1 VVSARRS
8 DEFHFESEVM
18 IDRSA
23 PRTSSRRGLGPLLV
37 AVGFLVVVIVPL
49 RQVLVPAFYE
59 LAAGQLAQFQ
69 HHLQSL
75 GPWGPVF
82 SVALLIAGALGL
94 PVPVTIIMVADGL
107 IYGTQAGTL
116 ISLVGGLLGAVTAYL
131 LGRHFS
137 LASLAVLERFLPGM
151 SARISGGPTKPFV
164 NWGVV
169 LWHWIPGLPCNPM
182 SYAAGCIHMP
192 LSSFLGLT
200 TIGLLPACA
209 ITAYLGVQAAGDMPS
224 QYWFPGLLIV
234 GALWLAWRAV
244 QRRNVPR
251 SNRMMDN
258 GTRQSHHTGQPL
270 VLTPALQDCRP
281 TFTAGS

>member
-1 VVSARRS
+1 
-8 DEFHFESEVM
+8 M
-18 IDRSA
+18 IDWPAS
-23 PRTSSRRGLGPLLV
+23 RTSSRRGLGFLLV
-37 AVGFLVVVIVPL
+37 AAGCLVVMVPL

-59 LAAGQLAQFQ
+59 LAAGQLGQFQ

-82 SVALLIAGALGL
+82 SVALLIAGALGV

-107 IYGTQAGTL
+107 IYGTQTGTL
-116 ISLVGGLLGAVTAYL
+116 ISLVGGLLGALSAYL

-137 LASLAVLERFLPGM
+137 LASLAVLERFLPGL
-151 SARISGGPTKPFV
+151 SAHTSAGPTKPFV
-164 NWGVV
+164 TWGIV

-182 SYAAGCIHMP
+182 SYAAGCVRMP
-192 LSSFLGLT
+192 LSSFLGFT

-224 QYWFPGLLIV
+224 QYWFLGLLIV
-234 GALWLAWRAV
+234 GALWLAWHAV
-244 QRRNVPR
+244 QRRNVSR
-251 SNRMMDN
+251 SNPMMDD
-258 GTRQSHHTGQPL
+258 GRRESRHTGQPV

-281 TFTAGS
+281 TFTTGS

>member
-1 VVSARRS
+1 MRHLDGEFRFIAAHQLHWS
-8 DEFHFESEVM
+8 DVM
-18 IDRSA
+18 IDWSA
-23 PRTSSRRGLGPLLV
+23 SRASSRRGLGLLLV
-37 AVGFLVVVIVPL
+37 AAGFLVVVMVPL

-94 PVPVTIIMVADGL
+94 PVPVTVIMVADGL

-137 LASLAVLERFLPGM
+137 LASLAMLERLVPGM
-151 SARISGGPTKPFV
+151 SARTSAGPKPFV
-164 NWGVV
+164 TWGIV

-182 SYAAGCIHMP
+182 SYAAGCMHMP
-192 LSSFLGLT
+192 LASFLGFT

-224 QYWFPGLLIV
+224 QYWFSGLLIV
-234 GALWLAWRAV
+234 GVLWLAWRAV
-244 QRRNVPR
+244 QRRNVSH
-251 SNRMMDN
+251 SNRMM
-258 GTRQSHHTGQPL
+258 P
-270 VLTPALQDCRP
+270 
-281 TFTAGS
+281 FTTSS

>member
-1 VVSARRS
+1 
-8 DEFHFESEVM
+8 M
-18 IDRSA
+18 IDGLVR
-23 PRTSSRRGLGPLLV
+23 RTPSRLGLGRLLV
-37 AVGFLVVVIVPL
+37 AAVFLVVVMMPL
-49 RQVLVPAFYE
+49 RPVLVPAFYE

-137 LASLAVLERFLPGM
+137 IASLAVMKRFLPGM
-151 SARISGGPTKPFV
+151 SARISAGPSKPFV
-164 NWGVV
+164 TWGIV

-182 SYAAGCIHMP
+182 SYAAGCVHMP

-234 GALWLAWRAV
+234 GALWLVWRAV
-244 QRRNVPR
+244 QRRNVSR
-251 SNRMMDN
+251 SNRIMNN
-258 GTRQSHHTGQPL
+258 GRRESGHTGQPV
-270 VLTPALQDCRP
+270 VLTPALQNCRP
-281 TFTAGS
+281 TLTTGS

>member
-1 VVSARRS
+1 
-8 DEFHFESEVM
+8 M
-18 IDRSA
+18 IDWSA
-23 PRTSSRRGLGPLLV
+23 PRTSSRRGLGPLVIAAGVL
-37 AVGFLVVVIVPL
+37 FVVMVPL

-59 LAAGQLAQFQ
+59 LAAGQLVQFQ
-69 HHLQSL
+69 HHLRSL
-75 GPWGPVF
+75 GAWGPVF
-82 SVALLIAGALGL
+82 SVTLLIAGALGV
-94 PVPVTIIMVADGL
+94 PVPVTVIMIADGL

-116 ISLVGGLLGAVTAYL
+116 ISLVGGLLGAVSAYL

-151 SARISGGPTKPFV
+151 SGRIAAGHKPIV
-164 NWGVV
+164 SWGVV

-182 SYAAGCIHMP
+182 SYAAGCTHMP
-192 LSSFLGLT
+192 MSSFLGLT

-244 QRRNVPR
+244 QRRNVSRPDR
-251 SNRMMDN
+251 TMADGR
-258 GTRQSHHTGQPL
+258 RESHHTGQPV

-281 TFTAGS
+281 TFTTGS

>member
-8 DEFHFESEVM
+8 DGFRFESEVM
-18 IDRSA
+18 IDWSA
-23 PRTSSRRGLGPLLV
+23 PRTSSRRGLGPLFI
-37 AVGFLVVVIVPL
+37 AAGFLVVMMVPL

-59 LAAGQLAQFQ
+59 LASGQLAQFQ

-107 IYGTQAGTL
+107 IYGTQTGTL
-116 ISLVGGLLGAVTAYL
+116 ISLVGGLLGALTAYF

-151 SARISGGPTKPFV
+151 SARISAGPTKPFV

-182 SYAAGCIHMP
+182 SYAAGCMHMP

-209 ITAYLGVQAAGDMPS
+209 ITAYLGVQATGDMPS

-234 GALWLAWRAV
+234 GALWLVWRAV

-251 SNRMMDN
+251 SNRMTDD
-258 GTRQSHHTGQPL
+258 GRRESHHIGQPL
-270 VLTPALQDCRP
+270 VLTPALGDCRP
-281 TFTAGS
+281 TLTTGS